1 MDRENVQL
9 SLDAGSCKP
18 LREIVFET
26 MRNAIISGD
35 LKPGQ
40 RLMEVQLAEQ
50 LGVSRTPVRESIR
63 KLELEGL
70 VKMVPRK
77 GAYVTP
83 MSISDLREMME
94 IRRALENLSAE
105 LAAKNATEEDIKK
118 LHESNKGFESS
129 AMTNNEKGIIDYDID
144 FHETIYKATGN
155 ERLCNMINSLREQMQ
170 RVRVEY
176 VHHISDKKPLIG
188 QHQMIIKYIEEHNPE
203 AAAKA
208 ASEHIKEAE
217 EDMIVELSKL
227 EME

>member
-1 MDRENVQL
+1 MENEKVEL
-9 SLDAGSCKP
+9 SLDMSSCKP

-26 MRNAIISGD
+26 IRNAIINGD

-83 MSISDLREMME
+83 MSIEDLKDMME
-94 IRRALENLSAE
+94 IRRALEALAAE
-105 LAAKNATEEDIKK
+105 LAAKNANDADVKK
-118 LHESNKGFESS
+118 LRESNKDFEE
-129 AMTNNEKGIIDYDID
+129 AACANDETGIINHDIA
-144 FHETIYKATGN
+144 FHETIYEATGN
-155 ERLCNMINSLREQMQ
+155 KRLCQMINSLREQMQ

-176 VHHISDKKPLIG
+176 VHHVEDKRSLTG
-188 QHQMIIKYIEEHNPE
+188 QHQRIIDNIEKHLPAEAS
-203 AAAKA
+203 AAAA
-208 ASEHIKEAE
+208 EHIHLAE
-217 EDMIVELSKL
+217 LDMVAVL
-227 EME
+227 EKDE

>member
-1 MDRENVQL
+1 MEAEKEKIKL
-9 SLDAGSCKP
+9 TLDVSSCKP

-26 MRNAIISGD
+26 IRNAIINGD

-83 MSISDLREMME
+83 MSIDDLRDMME
-94 IRRALENLSAE
+94 IRRALEALSAE
-105 LAAKNATEEDIKK
+105 LAAKNATEEDVKK
-118 LHESNKGFESS
+118 LEESNRGFEES
-129 AMTNNEKGIIDYDID
+129 ALKNDEEGIINYDIA
-144 FHETIYKATGN
+144 FHEAIYRATGN
-155 ERLCNMINSLREQMQ
+155 ERLIQMINSLREQMQ

-176 VHHISDKKPLIG
+176 VHHIEYKTPHIG
-188 QHQMIIKYIEEHNPE
+188 QHQKIIDNIANHRCSEASE
-203 AAAKA
+203 AAGA
-208 ASEHIKEAE
+208 HIQITEK
-217 EDMIVELSKL
+217 DMVAVL
-227 EME
+227 E